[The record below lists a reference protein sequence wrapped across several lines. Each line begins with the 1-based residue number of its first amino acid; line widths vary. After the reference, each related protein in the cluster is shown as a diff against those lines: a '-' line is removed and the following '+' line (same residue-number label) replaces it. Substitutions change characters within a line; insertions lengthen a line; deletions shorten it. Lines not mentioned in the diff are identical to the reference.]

1 MSSGW
6 TQKLNSAAAASAAS
20 SSDDVSSSSSAAA
33 ERVIDADYLG
43 QGVSSALAQRFE
55 GLIGAIAADNDDG
68 SAQQE
73 MMDRLRLSIEG
84 NGEAPS
90 TEDVS
95 LTLASFSQALH
106 KAQSFSL
113 LAAQYT
119 RMLDQLS
126 WDLCDVFLPALAR
139 EWSRVAATTEASG
152 VGDFD
157 SSVDAVAAAVSAQA
171 RPLASPVLGLLLH
184 LLEEIAA
191 HANPREIALTLLAF
205 YEKHV
210 HDDDEQA
217 TEEDDASADDQEH
230 EEENKPATAAAAT
243 ANSKLSTF
251 HRLGLAF
258 PLLDLMNQLM
268 TRLAQPSSAATA
280 KASADSAASAAA
292 PAASSSLV
300 LSNRQVE
307 LYQQL
312 LVLLNSTL
320 ARIGHEVYARS
331 ESQQEF
337 FDRAADRARFHR
349 ERNLWVSM
357 HTKMGMR
364 ALEIVAPVLAAA
376 GEAASAAA
384 APPAASSS
392 AAARAAA
399 AAPPSSAAAL
409 RSALLSFLFHQLF
422 RFWSLYSAEAP
433 ELQAILD
440 GNRAHAAESAA
451 AAVVRAQQPSA
462 VNAAAIPS
470 SLTPRLIP
478 LLSLLFHLMSA
489 LDSLRL
495 TPGELWSHFVTKRSL
510 EKKIEAAEMDAW
522 EREDD
527 TLAGVDEEEE
537 DEEGSDGNAHD
548 DEYDSGDEFGENAA
562 LKAFDRQRK
571 PPSLLSQLRKAQH
584 RLPNY
589 NIQGVGLY
597 CATALGFQ
605 YFTREKPRRAAAA
618 ASATAAAPAAEVDQP
633 LAALLATLPDI
644 GSGFFAS
651 CASAP
656 SLLFLNSISPY
667 LSGLLF
673 HGLSSGEAHFVGQAV
688 ALSTAAWALI
698 PPGAVCIAESAA
710 ATGSGGQSGAASES
724 RNLESSGVWM
734 LNESVLQGLFLCPP
748 SWPSVRS
755 SLLLLWKNLLSCLGV
770 NTRAR
775 LLQLSISVCSV
786 PSIQAVVLQRLK
798 DEIVSAW
805 AASEGASS
813 SSAAPDSDERV
824 PTFLNADLLATL
836 HGYVSQAAMELQ
848 ASIDPM
854 MALINLFRFCLIR
867 EKADAE
873 TTPAATGSSSSV
885 VAAAFKSKGGRV
897 GLLLPAVRAVWVDQW
912 RTVAAQ
918 ATELAARLDDEI
930 AHPPKPKA
938 GRPVIN
944 LASSAPLSPQEAKED
959 AAQAEEERLAEKTAK
974 ILMRNQVQMAA
985 ELCKG
990 IVEQLA

>member
-6 TQKLNSAAAASAAS
+6 TQKLNAAVATPDA
-20 SSDDVSSSSSAAA
+20 SSSSSADAAAA
-33 ERVIDADYLG
+33 ERIVDSDHLG
-43 QGVSSALAQRFE
+43 QGVSIALAQRFQS
-55 GLIGAIAADNDDG
+55 LLVSIAADNDDG

-73 MMDRLRLSIEG
+73 LMDRLRLGVEG
-84 NGEAPS
+84 NGDSAAAAPS
-90 TEDVS
+90 TADVS
-95 LTLASFSQALH
+95 LTLASFSAALH
-106 KAQSFSL
+106 QAQSFSL
-113 LAAQYT
+113 LAADYT
-119 RMLDQLS
+119 RVLDQLS
-126 WDLCDVFLPALAR
+126 WDLCDVLLPALDR
-139 EWSRVAATTEASG
+139 EWARVAATTEASG
-152 VGDFD
+152 VGEVDA
-157 SSVDAVAAAVSAQA
+157 SVDAIAAAVSARA

-184 LLEEIAA
+184 LLDEIGA
-191 HANPREIALTLLAF
+191 HANPRELALTLLAF
-205 YEKHV
+205 YEKRV
-210 HDDDEQA
+210 HDDDEQE
-217 TEEDDASADDQEH
+217 TEGHETDQEH
-230 EEENKPATAAAAT
+230 EEETKADASAPTTNPH
-243 ANSKLSTF
+243 SKLSTF
-251 HRLGLAF
+251 HRLGMAF
-258 PLLDLMNQLM
+258 PLLDLLTKLM
-268 TRLAQPSSAATA
+268 TRMTQPASAAATKASAESAATA
-280 KASADSAASAAA
+280 SATASAPS
-292 PAASSSLV
+292 SSSLV

-331 ESQQEF
+331 ESQQAF
-337 FDRAADRARFHR
+337 FDRKADRARFLV

-357 HTKMGMR
+357 HTKMGQR
-364 ALEIVAPVLAAA
+364 SLEIVTPVLASV
-376 GEAASAAA
+376 GEAASSVTTTPAAA
-384 APPAASSS
+384 SS

-399 AAPPSSAAAL
+399 AAPPSPASSL
-409 RSALLSFLFHQLF
+409 RCALLSFLFNQLC

-440 GNRAHAAESAA
+440 GSRAHAETAAAAAAAQSSSAA
-451 AAVVRAQQPSA
+451 ATALPF
-462 VNAAAIPS
+462 
-470 SLTPRLIP
+470 SLTPRLVP

-489 LDSLRL
+489 LDSLRV
-495 TPGELWSHFVTKRSL
+495 TPSELWTHFVTKRTL

-527 TLAGVDEEEE
+527 TLAGGDEED

-571 PPSLLSQLRKAQH
+571 PPSLLSQLRKAQQK
-584 RLPNY
+584 LPSY

-605 YFTREKPRRAAAA
+605 YFTREKPRRAAEAA
-618 ASATAAAPAAEVDQP
+618 AAGAPAPAATDLDQP
-633 LAALLATLPDI
+633 LTALLASLPDI
-644 GSGFFAS
+644 GRSFWAS
-651 CASAP
+651 CASAS
-656 SLLFLNSISPY
+656 SLLFLNALGPY
-667 LSGLLF
+667 LSGLLV
-673 HGLSSGEAHFVGQAV
+673 HGLSSGEAQFVGQAV

-698 PPGAVCIAESAA
+698 PPGAVCIAEPA
-710 ATGSGGQSGAASES
+710 GSGGQSGAASET

-798 DEIVSAW
+798 DEIVAAWSA
-805 AASEGASS
+805 APAGEGAS
-813 SSAAPDSDERV
+813 AASDSEELTPR
-824 PTFLNADLLATL
+824 FLNPDLLATL
-836 HGYVSQAAMELQ
+836 HSYVSQASLDLHG
-848 ASIDPM
+848 SIDFLL
-854 MALINLFRFCLIR
+854 ALINLFRFCLIR

-873 TTPAATGSSSSV
+873 ATQTAKDSSAASASV
-885 VAAAFKSKGGRV
+885 VTAGSKRKGGRV
-897 GLLLPAVRAVWVDQW
+897 GLLLPAVRSVWSDQW
-912 RTVAAQ
+912 RNVAAQ
-918 ATELAARLDDEI
+918 AAELAARLDDEI
-930 AHPPKPKA
+930 AHPKPKTQA
-938 GRPVIN
+938 GRPIIN
-944 LASSAPLSPQEAKED
+944 LASGSALSPQEAQED
-959 AAQAEEERLAEKTAK
+959 AAQAAEEQRAENAAK